1 MKFRKVRNLENKDN
15 IKADEPILTI
25 QKTKSTKSNL
35 YGIFFTILLLFIFLI
50 CVAFLNINNIIPNLI
65 GGVLIIFIP
74 YWFVIT
80 LKLEKIFCYDD
91 FLIAKYTFFSKKV
104 YYKDIKYYWNK
115 RTIITN
121 DISIA
126 HKKFWNTI
134 FVSKYLFD
142 NAILDDLKNFLNSKN
157 IKQWSLFNK
166 I

>member
-1 MKFRKVRNLENKDN
+1 M
-15 IKADEPILTI
+15 
-25 QKTKSTKSNL
+25 
-35 YGIFFTILLLFIFLI
+35 
-50 CVAFLNINNIIPNLI
+50 
-65 GGVLIIFIP
+65 
-74 YWFVIT
+74 
-80 LKLEKIFCYDD
+80 
-91 FLIAKYTFFSKKV
+91 

>member
-35 YGIFFTILLLFIFLI
+35 YGIFFTISLLFIFLI

-74 YWFVIT
+74 YWFVLT

-91 FLIAKYTFFSKKV
+91 FLIAKYTFFSKKSV
-104 YYKDIKYYWNK
+104 LQRYKILLEQANNNNK
-115 RTIITN
+115 
-121 DISIA
+121 
-126 HKKFWNTI
+126 W
-134 FVSKYLFD
+134 Y
-142 NAILDDLKNFLNSKN
+142 
-157 IKQWSLFNK
+157 
-166 I
+166 